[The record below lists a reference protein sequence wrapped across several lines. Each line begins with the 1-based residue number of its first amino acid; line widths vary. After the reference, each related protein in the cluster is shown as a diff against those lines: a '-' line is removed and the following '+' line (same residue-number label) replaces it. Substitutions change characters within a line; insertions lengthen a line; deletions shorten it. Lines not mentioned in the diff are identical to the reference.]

1 MEIFEKLKSHQEKF
15 SSIKLNQLFE
25 KDSERAEKYT
35 IKYEDI
41 YFDYSKNFIIKD
53 TLNLLLE
60 YANKLKLQDE
70 IEKMFTGEKINFTE
84 NRAVLHTALRNF
96 SNRAIYVDGE
106 DVMPLINKVREQMKA
121 FVHKVHSGEWVGA
134 TGEKITDVVN
144 IGIGGSHLGPAM
156 ATRALTKYNTTGIK
170 VHYVSNVDGEDI
182 AEVLNKINPAS
193 TLFIIASK
201 TFTTL
206 ETMKNAQTAKNWFLK
221 KFARDEKDVSK
232 HFIALSTNKEACI
245 KFGINPE
252 NMFAFW
258 DWVGGR
264 YSLWSAIGLSI
275 ALAIGWENF
284 EELLRGAYEIDRHFR
299 STPFENNIPVIYAL
313 LDFWYSTFWK
323 FTSKAIIPYSHY
335 LALFPAFLQQ
345 LEMES
350 NGKYIDRAGSKV
362 NYNTCRIVWGEV
374 GTNSQHSFFQ
384 LLHQG
389 TEIVPV
395 DFIGFV
401 NPIEELGDH
410 HDWLLSNMFAQ
421 AEALMIGKD
430 STSVEKELQSKGYE
444 QEKISKLLPHKIF
457 EGNRPSNIFLID
469 KLTPKSLG
477 KLISIYEHKVFVLG
491 ILWQIN
497 SFDQWGVELG
507 KELAQKIY
515 NDIQN
520 QINKNNHDSSTKN
533 LLNYYKMKKK

>member
-35 IKYEDI
+35 IKFEDI

-70 IEKMFTGEKINFTE
+70 IERMFTGEKINFTE

-134 TGEKITDVVN
+134 TGERITDVVN

-156 ATRALTKYNTTGIK
+156 ATRALTKYNATGIK

-221 KFARDEKDVSK
+221 EFARDEKDVSK

-264 YSLWSAIGLSI
+264 YSLWSAIGLST

-284 EELLRGAYEIDRHFR
+284 EEFLRGAYEIDRHFR

-323 FTSKAIIPYSHY
+323 FSSKAIIPYSHY

-430 STSVEKELQSKGYE
+430 STTVEKELQSKGYE
-444 QEKISKLLPHKIF
+444 QEKISKLLPHKVF
-457 EGNRPSNIFLID
+457 EGNRPSNIFLVD

-507 KELAQKIY
+507 KELAQKIF

-520 QINKNNHDSSTKN
+520 QSNKNNHDSSTKN
-533 LLNYYKMKKK
+533 LLDYYKMKKK